1 MKRILAILALM
12 SVVLVLPMSVLADD
26 VPGGSDQEQSQVIE
40 MPNAPHQPD
49 EIEQD
54 AQDTN
59 GDPHELGGGF
69 RGTSSPCGTVPIPPI
84 WIGPV
89 ATLIMHLV

>member
-1 MKRILAILALM
+1 MKRFLAILALM
-12 SVVLVLPMSVLADD
+12 SVVLVWPMSVMADAPED
-26 VPGGSDQEQSQVIE
+26 AQVLELPNDDQRPE
-40 MPNAPHQPD
+40 D
-49 EIEQD
+49 IEQD
-54 AQDTN
+54 AQDVN

-69 RGTSSPCGTVPIPPI
+69 RGTSSPCGTVPIAPI